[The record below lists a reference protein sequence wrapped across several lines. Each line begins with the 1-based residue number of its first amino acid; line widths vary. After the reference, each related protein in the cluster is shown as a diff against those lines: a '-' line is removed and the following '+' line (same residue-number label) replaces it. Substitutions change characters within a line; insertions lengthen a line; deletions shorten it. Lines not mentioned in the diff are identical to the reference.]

1 MPATVPAKNRS
12 RISHFWTTKKD
23 QFQWILWFLHSSNT
37 YKTFKHQ
44 SWECPNPFDTN
55 SKCLRNIHVLQ
66 DSRRRLGGQEESW
79 QAFCQPINFKLAG
92 NIPGDGST
100 LLTPSPNVSGT
111 SMSSKTLG
119 GILEDRRSLDRL
131 FVNQST
137 SNLQETFLGIVQPSW
152 HHLQVCQ
159 EHPCPPRLQ
168 EDTWRTGGVL
178 MPF

>member
-23 QFQWILWFLHSSNT
+23 QFQWILWFLHPSNT

-79 QAFCQPINFKLAG
+79 QAFCQPINFKLAR
-92 NIPGDGST
+92 NIPGDSST
-100 LLTPSPNVSGT
+100 LLTPSPSVSGT
-111 SMSSKTLG
+111 SMSSKTPG
-119 GILEDRRSLDRL
+119 GHLEDRRSLEG
-131 FVNQST
+131 FFST
-137 SNLQETFLGIVQPSW
+137 NHRETCRKHSLGCFNSSNTISKCFRNIL
-152 HHLQVCQ
+152 
-159 EHPCPPRLQ
+159 
-168 EDTWRTGGVL
+168 VL
-178 MPF
+178 

>member
-23 QFQWILWFLHSSNT
+23 QFQWILWFLHPSNT

-79 QAFCQPINFKLAG
+79 QAFCLPINFKLAR
-92 NIPGDGST
+92 NIPGDSST
-100 LLTPSPNVSGT
+100 LLTPSPSVSGT
-111 SMSSKTLG
+111 SMSSKTPG
-119 GILEDRRSLDRL
+119 GHLEDRRSLDTL
-131 FVNQST
+131 LMHQLSWNFHK
-137 SNLQETFLGIVQPSW
+137 TFQGPCWIFW
-152 HHLQVCQ
+152 HHKEGYQ
-159 EHPCPPRLQ
+159 EPPCPPRLQ
-168 EDTWRTGGVL
+168 
-178 MPF
+178 